1 MFEKTSGNLERHLPS
16 RFAAA
21 LLPRAAHAQITYDIL
36 SMVITNYTGFAIP
49 ADGPTNNAS
58 YNRESLL
65 VDSDVRVGHPGG
77 TTLTVSYYL
86 SYRLLDAGGQPHPI
100 DNAATGTQTN
110 SGYTYN
116 ITNSTTLL
124 PGNAFV
130 HAHLGVHP
138 PCTRLNSYT
147 QYTVELRLFQNNG
160 TATGETGPPMGRADT
175 ITSRIS

>member
-1 MFEKTSGNLERHLPS
+1 MKTTEPGVRAKSFKTLQGIWSAIFLLA
-16 RFAAA
+16 FATA

-36 SMVITNYTGFAIP
+36 SMAITNYTGFVIA

-65 VDSDVRVGHPGG
+65 VDSDVRVGNPGG
-77 TTLTVSYYL
+77 TTLTVTYYL

-100 DNAATGTQTN
+100 YNAATGTQTN
-110 SGYTYN
+110 GGYTYN

-130 HAHLGVHP
+130 HADLASIRP
-138 PCTRLNSYT
+138 AAR
-147 QYTVELRLFQNNG
+147 
-160 TATGETGPPMGRADT
+160 
-175 ITSRIS
+175 